1 MKFNKKHILIGSLM
15 ILSVVIIIAVIY
27 GRKTETFKG
36 GKNAKAGP
44 KNAKTIST
52 GAAGA
57 ESCSATDCGGKSGTQ
72 YRNYTCYAPD
82 GTTQVDYTLCA
93 PAASDVSQTCTT
105 GQCGARYGAATY
117 SPEAPRCSPA
127 TYRLTQN
134 KTSEQCYVTDSFGN
148 ETLQADTS
156 LCVAAGLTAANATQT
171 YVGGTTLCTT
181 TLSSTWYGNQFI
193 HYSLPVTTVANAT
206 PLATGSQ
213 LLDARS
219 TSNSTLSFNNPTG
232 TTLTLPSGLLGNFVL
247 FMFVTS
253 PSSGVSAKSLKITAT
268 VDSTVSALNIFENN
282 TTNIATN
289 GITGAATAGASFYYA
304 IAFKKTSATTVSV
317 ITFSVTNMFASNTI
331 NPDLFLVQLNNS
343 ATNSICPAIGNT
355 NVAGF
360 NPVECLIG
368 SLPMMARYYLA
379 TATVAKPLG
388 TTITQLFDSIGS
400 STPKTG
406 NGTCSVSSSQII
418 IPALSSTTYFMLFV
432 QWVGTGAPASS
443 GTMKYPSITFGGA
456 STITNSTKYYGYMG
470 GASPDYKSNIIGNN
484 STTDVGMGKM
494 YMSTILK
501 ITSSNSSNTIDFATS
516 NTVFP
521 SGTVNGD
528 LLLIQLVSTN
538 LA

>member
-93 PAASDVSQTCTT
+93 PVASDVSQTCTT
-105 GQCGARYGAATY
+105 GQCSARYG
-117 SPEAPRCSPA
+117 PA
-127 TYRLTQN
+127 TYTSPPACSPSGYSFTQS
-134 KTSEQCYVTDSFGN
+134 KTSTDQCYATDSFGN
-148 ETLQADTS
+148 ETLQNDNTACS
-156 LCVAAGLTAANATQT
+156 ALTAPPSSQT
-171 YVGGTTLCTT
+171 YTSTGATPCTT

-193 HYSLPVTTVANAT
+193 HYSLPVTTVTNAT
-206 PLATGSQ
+206 PLGTASQ
-213 LLDARS
+213 LLDTRS

-253 PSSGVSAKSLKITAT
+253 PASGVAVKSLKITAT
-268 VDSTVSALNIFENN
+268 LDSTVSVLNIFENN
-282 TTNIATN
+282 GTNIATN
-289 GITGAATAGASFYYA
+289 GITGASYSGASFYYA

-317 ITFSVTNMFASNTI
+317 ITFSVTNMFANNTI

-355 NVAGF
+355 NQAGF
-360 NPVECLIG
+360 NPTTCLVG

-379 TATVAKPLG
+379 GATAAKPLG
-388 TTITQLFDSIGS
+388 ATITQLFDSIGS

-418 IPALSSTTYFMLFV
+418 IPPLSSTTYFMLFI
-432 QWVGTGAPASS
+432 QWVGTGPPPSA
-443 GTMKYPSITFGGA
+443 GTMKYPPITFGGA
-456 STITNSTKYYGYMG
+456 STITNSTNYYGYMG
-470 GASPDYKSNIIGNN
+470 GASPNYKSNIIGNT
-484 STTDVGMGKM
+484 STTDTGMGKM

-501 ITSSNSSNTIDFATS
+501 ITSSNSSNTIDFSTS

-521 SGTVNGD
+521 AGTVNGD